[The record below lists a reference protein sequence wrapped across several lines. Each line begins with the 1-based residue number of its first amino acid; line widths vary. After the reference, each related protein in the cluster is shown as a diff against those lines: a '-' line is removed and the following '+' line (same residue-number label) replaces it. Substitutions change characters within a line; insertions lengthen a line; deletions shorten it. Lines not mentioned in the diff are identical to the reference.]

1 MIHTEPELEDFLS
14 VPSDADIQAMARL
27 EGDLIVLGAAGKMG
41 PSLVRRAQRAVQ
53 AAGAKTRIFSVT
65 RSAPIAVEGVEHVS
79 ADMLQRD
86 QVAKLPDAAN
96 VIYMVGRKFGSTG
109 NEPLTW
115 AVNVLVPALVCERY
129 RSSRIVAFS
138 TGNVY
143 PFVPVASGGADES
156 TTPAPIGDYA
166 QSTLARER
174 IFQYYSNLN
183 GTPVVLLRLNYAIDL
198 RYGVLVDIA
207 QKVLAKIPIDLTMGY
222 ANVIWQGDANSI
234 TLRSLA
240 LCESPARLLNMTG
253 AECLSVRQV
262 AEDFGRRFGIAP
274 VFEGREAPTALLND
288 ASQCHR
294 LLGKPGVSVATM
306 MELIAGWLPSG
317 GRTLGKPTHF
327 ETRTGSF

>member
-14 VPSDADIQAMARL
+14 VPSDADIQEVARL

-41 PSLVRRAQRAVQ
+41 PSLVRRIQRAVK

-65 RSAPIAVEGVEHVS
+65 RSAPIAVEGIEHVF
-79 ADMLQRD
+79 ADVLQRD

-115 AVNVLVPALVCERY
+115 AVNALAPAFICERY
-129 RSSRIVAFS
+129 RDARIVAFS

-143 PFVPVASGGADES
+143 PFVPIASGGADES

-166 QSTLARER
+166 QSALARER

-183 GTPVVLLRLNYAIDL
+183 GTPMVLLRLNYAIDL

-274 VFEGREAPTALLND
+274 VFESQEAPTALLNN
-288 ASQCHR
+288 ASLCHK

-306 MELIAGWLPSG
+306 LDLIAGWLTSG